1 MNFILIF
8 ICIAAGVILS
18 RLKLLPEN
26 AHKGVNAWVLYVA
39 IPALA
44 LRFIPSIEWSY
55 HILVSILGP
64 IVVWVG
70 AWLFVQI
77 YDRKR
82 KLPIGSRIALLVTCG
97 LGNTSFIGF
106 PLISAF
112 YGESEIKHAVLFD
125 QTTFLLFST
134 VCVIAIM
141 KASYSGGDRVEGGG
155 VNAGDI
161 IKKVFTFP
169 PLVACIAALILPLF
183 IDISPINPFLDKLV
197 ATVSPMALFS
207 IGLQLKLKGIKQE
220 WRLITAGLTY
230 KLILAPALVFLLVL
244 AMGTTGNLARITIF
258 EASMSSHIT
267 ASLLASQYNMNPRYC
282 SLIVGVG
289 ILASLITSTCWFLIG
304 EVGK

>member
-44 LRFIPSIEWSY
+44 LRFIPSVEWSY

-82 KLPIGSRIALLVTCG
+82 KLPIGSRVALLVTCG

-141 KASYSGGDRVEGGG
+141 KASSSGTNGIEKGSRI
-155 VNAGDI
+155 NALDI

-169 PLVACIAALILPLF
+169 PLVACIVALILPLF

-267 ASLLASQYNMNPRYC
+267 ASLLASQYDMNPRYC
-282 SLIVGVG
+282 SLIVGIG
-289 ILASLITSTCWFLIG
+289 ILASLITSTCWFLIA
-304 EVGK
+304 